1 MQNLILLYR
10 KHALFVLYT
19 LVLILVGIG
28 LYYGFGY
35 KHLPKIGIYSIFI
48 SLSYIGFAYLLKNKT
63 VPSVKLPFN
72 FSLNYKILD
81 WVLFSSIVLFT
92 AYHLWFLGHVP
103 FISAVKI
110 LDYYKIAFIRQSII
124 EHDSS
129 TIKYISAFMIKGI
142 IPFALLYFSV
152 TNKRLFYLI
161 IPVSIFYAI
170 SLMQKGLVISIMIP
184 LVVLTLINKEYLK
197 SFLYTLMAIAGV
209 FVLVYATNPNLR
221 ATQEEIRAEMEKNG
235 HLYLQDQEIS
245 VGASFLS
252 ASDAIYTRVFVTTGL
267 VSGYWFERIPSVY
280 PYAKGCG
287 YHFLAPALG
296 CNFNDYDYS
305 RIIYDAT
312 YVKESKIGLKGTV
325 TVANFVYDYANFGY
339 YGLFYSAIL
348 LSLFFILLNILFNY
362 EFKWLVSLNALFIF
376 WLSSGSFSTLLLS
389 GGWIITLLLFLLFKN
404 NLLKNS

>member
-1 MQNLILLYR
+1 MQNLISLYR

-28 LYYGFGY
+28 LCYGFGY
-35 KHLPKIGIYSIFI
+35 KHLPKIGMYFIFF
-48 SLSYIGFAYLLKNKT
+48 SLSYMGFAYLIKNKT
-63 VPSVKLPFN
+63 ISSVKLPFS
-72 FSLNYKILD
+72 FSVNYKILD
-81 WVLFSSIVLFT
+81 WILFSSIVFFT

-124 EHDSS
+124 EHDRSI
-129 TIKYISAFMIKGI
+129 IKYISAFMIKGI

-170 SLMQKGLVISIMIP
+170 SLMQKGLVVSIMIP
-184 LVVLTLINKEYLK
+184 LVVLTIINREYLK
-197 SFLYTLMAIAGV
+197 SLLYTLMAIAGV

-252 ASDAIYTRVFVTTGL
+252 ASQSIYTRVFVTTGL

-376 WLSSGSFSTLLLS
+376 WLSSSSFFTLLLS